1 MKIQRNKITIIA
13 MFIIIIMII
22 KEREIWSII
31 LLLILE

>member
-31 LLLILE
+31 LLILE

>member
-31 LLLILE
+31 LFILE